1 MPGKSKHKRG
11 RQPPQSRKAKTR
23 QRHVGT
29 RVSAVVAPSGQV
41 SQPYATSPVV
51 ETPRT
56 TAPPSPIQHPYITT
70 ELRTIGILATIML
83 GTLFVL
89 YAVLT

>member
-1 MPGKSKHKRG
+1 MPGKPRHKRG
-11 RQPPQSRKAKTR
+11 RQPQSRKVKTR
-23 QRHVGT
+23 QRHVDT
-29 RVSAVVAPSGQV
+29 RVSAVGAPPGPV

-70 ELRTIGILATIML
+70 ELRTIGVLAVIML
-83 GTLFVL
+83 GALFVL

>member
-1 MPGKSKHKRG
+1 MPGKSRHKRG
-11 RQPPQSRKAKTR
+11 RQPQSRKAKTR
-23 QRHVGT
+23 QRHVDA
-29 RVSAVVAPSGQV
+29 RVSAVVAPPGPV

-56 TAPPSPIQHPYITT
+56 AAPPSPIQHPYITT
-70 ELRTIGILATIML
+70 ELRTIGILAVIML

>member
-1 MPGKSKHKRG
+1 MPGKSRSKRG
-11 RQPPQSRKAKTR
+11 RQHQSKKAKNR
-23 QRHVGT
+23 QRHVAT
-29 RVSAVVAPSGQV
+29 HVSAAVVPPGQV

-51 ETPRT
+51 GTTRP
-56 TAPPSPIQHPYITT
+56 TAPPSPIQHTYITT
-70 ELRTIGILATIML
+70 ELRTIGILAVIML